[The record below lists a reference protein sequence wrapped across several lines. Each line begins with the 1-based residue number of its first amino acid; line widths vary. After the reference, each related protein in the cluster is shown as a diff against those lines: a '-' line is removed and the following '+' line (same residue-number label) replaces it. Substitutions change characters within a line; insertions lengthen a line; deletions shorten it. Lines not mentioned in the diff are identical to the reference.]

1 MSFSHMDV
9 PQEVYDLT
17 LLFDMRTQEG
27 PKKHVNFHFIGNV
40 HLRNGP
46 GSIKRRETIS
56 FRNNTLNAKCNLG
69 QLIRDIR
76 YAGLTRLLSMK
87 VEGHQ
92 LPTCLLSCGLL
103 LPPAVGLWPLAA
115 RCVFHILQEVGAREK
130 NVCLK

>member
-1 MSFSHMDV
+1 MDV

-69 QLIRDIR
+69 QLIRDIM
-76 YAGLTRLLSMK
+76 YAGLTWLLSMK

-92 LPTCLLSCGLL
+92 LPTCLATFLQTSSPTSG
-103 LPPAVGLWPLAA
+103 GPLAPSGSF
-115 RCVFHILQEVGAREK
+115 VFVIAMLQ
-130 NVCLK
+130 